1 MPGDT
6 CHTDTISARPVPK
19 EGGPPGQSGQSG
31 CRPLSQVGSQPAPG
45 SGRHSGAAA
54 HISGRGPRGKGCR
67 LCGVRLPTCHALL
80 EDRAE
85 PRTHSP
91 WRDLGKRV
99 RWASREESTA
109 PWSRPRAVADAVGPA
124 PPPRPGRAAS
134 AGSAGGDSVV
144 HPSSQDNRSCPVG
157 CEPWGPQSLLGPAPG
172 RLPAAPTQ
180 EVFKPRGPDSRPA
193 RRWVTVLAAPPSGHW
208 AGVGTSR
215 PYLWARSSLP
225 QSPPA
230 ALCPA
235 FLASPAAPNSCRA
248 GGRMFPQRYTAQEFT
263 LSPGL
268 SRPEPSA
275 LRAHTSRVCSQRRRR
290 LRAGGLL
297 DGTPHMQEVKSS
309 PLWMSDKG
317 QQGSCT
323 SGS

>member
-1 MPGDT
+1 MPDGAVLGPPGPGSLPASLPALHRGGPYQVMPGDT

-109 PWSRPRAVADAVGPA
+109 PWSQPRAVADAVGPA

-157 CEPWGPQSLLGPAPG
+157 CEPWGPQSLLAPAPG
-172 RLPAAPTQ
+172 HP
-180 EVFKPRGPDSRPA
+180 
-193 RRWVTVLAAPPSGHW
+193 
-208 AGVGTSR
+208 
-215 PYLWARSSLP
+215 
-225 QSPPA
+225 
-230 ALCPA
+230 
-235 FLASPAAPNSCRA
+235 
-248 GGRMFPQRYTAQEFT
+248 
-263 LSPGL
+263 
-268 SRPEPSA
+268 
-275 LRAHTSRVCSQRRRR
+275 
-290 LRAGGLL
+290 
-297 DGTPHMQEVKSS
+297 
-309 PLWMSDKG
+309 
-317 QQGSCT
+317 
-323 SGS
+323 